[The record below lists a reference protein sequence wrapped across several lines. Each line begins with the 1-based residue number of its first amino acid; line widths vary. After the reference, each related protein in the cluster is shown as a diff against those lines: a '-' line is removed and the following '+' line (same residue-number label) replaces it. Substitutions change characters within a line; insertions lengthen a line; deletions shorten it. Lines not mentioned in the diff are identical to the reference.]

1 MTIIN
6 YVFEKIPP
14 IYLFMLFRRNTN
26 IHSLDIYFTGSA
38 GGTIKTTRPRNN
50 FTYFEMFTQVTRG
63 RVKCPKNAQYTTDL
77 GVF

>member
-26 IHSLDIYFTGSA
+26 IHSLDIYFTGSV

-50 FTYFEMFTQVTRG
+50 FTYFEMFTWAGEPGWGGTRRCG
-63 RVKCPKNAQYTTDL
+63 
-77 GVF
+77 